1 MNKSYYRDLFIKLKP
16 VIKFNYF
23 CKLAGISSSSLSMF
37 LKSDYYDHMISLDKL
52 KLLSDLIYNF
62 MDNFA

>member
-23 CKLAGISSSSLSMF
+23 CKLAGVSSSSLSLF
-37 LKSDYYDHMISLDKL
+37 LKGSAYDHMVSLDKL
-52 KLLSDLIYNF
+52 RTIQDLIFNF